1 MKRNAGKPAS
11 THAEWVISRMT
22 MPRELEASADDMRKK
37 GRGADVWA
45 MFMATIRGDLDTIQK
60 LVERNADL
68 LRCVHYYT
76 QPIKFAVRE
85 GHAEVV
91 RFLLDNGVSP
101 FYRTRIFHESLVDLA
116 ADREHDEIVRILEE
130 AISRK
135 SGGYTRETE
144 PLANELIESVR
155 TRDYEKTARIVRSSP
170 ERVRLSNANG
180 TTGLHEAVEIG
191 DFHATRL
198 LLDNGADVQ
207 AQAGTGFSAG
217 RKPIHVALYAGWRD
231 RILIRKKAAL
241 AGYLVGRGADYNILV
256 AAAFGDTRRVRE
268 FLDAD
273 PSLANFRDTCDR
285 PPISVAAGRGHHDI
299 VELLLER
306 GADPNAPEPDAPRGK
321 ALLEAVFHGHTA
333 TAELL
338 LQYGAD
344 PNGNVDS
351 TGTAFVHARKHP
363 ELYELMKSH
372 GGRED
377 IIPPIR
383 GAVNA
388 NDLAVVDEILK
399 RNPEE
404 IVNAPLG
411 NPARRG
417 RLAMVELLLKH
428 GAAITDENHG
438 GFFRVYETAKYFLD
452 KGANPNYRNW
462 QGISSLHMIA
472 HEGDVQR
479 AGLLLDYG
487 AEIDELEPEYC
498 ATPLGLACRAGHA
511 PMVEFLLA
519 RGADAGLPRE
529 HPWARPLA
537 WAEKRGHTSIAG
549 TLRHT
554 APDSGISAS

>member
-1 MKRNAGKPAS
+1 MKRNAGKPVS

-37 GRGADVWA
+37 GRGAEVWA
-45 MFMATIRGDLDTIQK
+45 MFCATIRGDLDTIQK

-91 RFLLDNGVSP
+91 RFLLDNDVSP

-180 TTGLHEAVEIG
+180 TTALHEAVEIG

-207 AQAGTGFSAG
+207 AQAGTGFSVG

-268 FLDAD
+268 YLDAE

-285 PPISVAAGRGHHDI
+285 LPISIAAGRGHHDI
-299 VELLLER
+299 VALLLEN

-321 ALLEAVFHGHTA
+321 ALLEAAFHGHTA
-333 TAELL
+333 IAELL
-338 LQYGAD
+338 LEHGAD

-351 TGTAFVHARKHP
+351 TGTAFHHARKNP
-363 ELYELMKSH
+363 QLYELMKTH
-372 GGRED
+372 GGQVD
-377 IIPPIR
+377 IIPPISA
-383 GAVNA
+383 AVNA
-388 NDLAVVDEILK
+388 NDLERVDEILTQ
-399 RNPEE
+399 NPEE
-404 IVNAPLG
+404 IANAKLG

-417 RLAMVELLLKH
+417 RLEMVKLLLKH
-428 GAAITDENHG
+428 GSAISGTNHAS
-438 GFFRVYETAKYFLD
+438 FFRVYETAKFLLEN
-452 KGANPNYRNW
+452 GANPNYRNW
-462 QGISSLHMIA
+462 QGISSLHTIA
-472 HEGDVQR
+472 HEGNVRR

-487 AEIDELEPEYC
+487 AEINAIEPEYC
-498 ATPLGLACRAGHA
+498 STPLGLACRSGHA
-511 PMVEFLLA
+511 PMVEFLLT

-537 WAEKRGHTSIAG
+537 WAEKKEHPEIVRILRDHG
-549 TLRHT
+549 TT
-554 APDSGISAS
+554 

>member
-1 MKRNAGKPAS
+1 MKSDITRTDGA
-11 THAEWVISRMT
+11 HANWVISRMNR
-22 MPRELEASADDMRKK
+22 PRELEASADDARKK
-37 GRGADVWA
+37 GSGAEVWA
-45 MFMATIRGDLDTIQK
+45 MFLATIRGDLDTIQK
-60 LVERNADL
+60 LVDRNPDL
-68 LRCVHYYT
+68 VQCVHYYT

-85 GHAEVV
+85 GHANVV
-91 RFLLDNGVSP
+91 RFLLDNGSSP

-116 ADREHDEIVRILEE
+116 ADREHEEIVKILEE
-130 AISRK
+130 AISER

-144 PLANELIESVR
+144 PVANELIDAVR
-155 TRDYEKTARIVRSSP
+155 ARDYEKTAHIVRSSP

-180 TTGLHEAVEIG
+180 TTALHEAVEIG

-198 LLDNGADVQ
+198 LLDNGADIQ
-207 AQAGTGFSAG
+207 AQAGTGFSVG

-285 PPISVAAGRGHHDI
+285 LPLSIAAGRGHHDT

-306 GADPNAPEPDAPRGK
+306 GADPNAQEPDAPRGK

-338 LQYGAD
+338 LQHGAD

-351 TGTAFVHARKHP
+351 TGTAFLHARKFP
-363 ELYELMKSH
+363 ELYELMKSR

-383 GAVNA
+383 AAVNS
-388 NDLAVVDEILK
+388 NDLAGVDEILT

-404 IVNAPLG
+404 IANAPLG

-417 RLAMVELLLKH
+417 RLEMVKLLLKH
-428 GAAITDENHG
+428 GAAVSDENHG

-487 AEIDELEPEYC
+487 AKLNAVEPEYC

-537 WAEKRGHTSIAG
+537 WAEKRGHSAIAG
-549 TLRHT
+549 TLRAHG
-554 APDSGISAS
+554 AA